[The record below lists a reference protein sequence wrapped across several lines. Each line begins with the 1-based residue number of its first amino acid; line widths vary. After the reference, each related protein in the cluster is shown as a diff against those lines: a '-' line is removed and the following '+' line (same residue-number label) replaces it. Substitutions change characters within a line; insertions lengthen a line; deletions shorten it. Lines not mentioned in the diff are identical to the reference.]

1 MNKTA
6 DKTILSLV
14 QEYQQLIPFLY
25 LAGIRDFSE
34 KISVSDYCKKRGLN
48 ENFILTLIDVAI
60 GGQGINYSSSFPA
73 YNIIQLSEICKE
85 SYSVVNN
92 LIIND
97 IQTLKDLLEA
107 KFSEIDFSD
116 EFFGLTEVVKEIG
129 NYKCFFNNHVF
140 SHIQQ
145 VYELY
150 YSPGFTSKGKDL
162 LKYSIEFYKGG
173 LIKSVAGLENIVQ
186 KILKKIYVKSVDI
199 SDLYTIS
206 DFFKLNQLI
215 KVLDN
220 LEQKLLRPMV
230 IKMEESVFALLQ
242 KKKIQVRRNS
252 FIEIDNKDLLE
263 TEVISNREKEVLK
276 LLAMGLTNKEIA
288 DILSIAVTT
297 IITHR
302 KKIVEKLGIKTIPGL
317 TVYAFTH
324 GLIDEN
330 ILINED

>member
-1 MNKTA
+1 MNRTA

-14 QEYQQLIPFLY
+14 QDYQQLLPFLY
-25 LAGIRDFSE
+25 LAGVRDFSE
-34 KISVSDYCKKRGLN
+34 KISVSDYCKKKGLN
-48 ENFILTLIDVAI
+48 ENFILTMIEVAN
-60 GGQGINYSSSFPA
+60 GSAVINSSSFPA

-85 SYSVVNN
+85 SYAVINGLV
-92 LIIND
+92 IND
-97 IQTLKDLLEA
+97 LISLKELLDR
-107 KFSEIDFSD
+107 KFSDIDFFD
-116 EFFGLTEVVKEIG
+116 EILRLSEVEKEIG
-129 NYKCFFNNHVF
+129 NYCCFFKNHVF
-140 SHIQQ
+140 THIQQ

-173 LIKSVAGLENIVQ
+173 LVKSVIVIENIVQ
-186 KILKKIYVKSVDI
+186 CLYRKALEKTIEI
-199 SDLYTIS
+199 SDLYIIN
-206 DFFKLNQLI
+206 DFLKITQLI
-215 KVLDN
+215 KTLDN

-230 IKMEESVFALLQ
+230 IKMEESVFISLQ
-242 KKKIQVRRNS
+242 KKRIQVKRNS
-252 FIEIDNKDLLE
+252 FIEIDNKEFLE
-263 TEVISNREKEVLK
+263 AEVISQREKEVLR
-276 LLAMGLTNKEIA
+276 LLALGLTNKEIA
-288 DILSIAVTT
+288 EILSIAVTT